1 MICAARF
8 SERSRRVAR
17 SGINPMNQN
26 SREIVAYVETA
37 KTSHTSGLRNCVHT
51 LIVLG
56 YGNSQYASQGRPRWS
71 TGNIP
76 AQATA
81 NSVMASANRLME
93 FRQDCRN
100 KRRIAEISVPAWQIP
115 IQQTKLTMANPQPT
129 GLFTPHIPTP
139 RTNK

>member
-37 KTSHTSGLRNCVHT
+37 KTSHTSELRNCGHT

-56 YGNSQYASQGRPRWS
+56 YGKSQYASQGRPRWS
-71 TGNIP
+71 TGNMP

-81 NSVMASANRLME
+81 NNVMASAKRLIE
-93 FRQDCRN
+93 FRHDCRS
-100 KRRIAEISVPAWQIP
+100 KRKMAEISVPAWPIP
-115 IQQTKLTMANPQPT
+115 IHQTKLT
-129 GLFTPHIPTP
+129 
-139 RTNK
+139 